1 MTTEVRIVDEIAA
14 SLRAR
19 LAEIAS
25 SIPEGALGV
34 SVYDYLSGC
43 SWQYDGARWFHA
55 ASTIKV
61 AVLAAVFDAIDAGR
75 FSAESRVHVRN
86 RFLSALDGQPFRVQA
101 SRDADGDVHAA
112 IGRTMR
118 IAELARH
125 MIGTSSNLAT
135 NLLLDVVGLDE
146 ARRALTRRGAAG
158 IDLQR
163 GVEDDRAFEAGC
175 SNRVTAD
182 GLVAL
187 LRAIRDTDRFSP
199 ASVDAMTEILFDQRF
214 SGGIGP
220 GLPDAVRAVAR
231 VAHKTGDI
239 STVSHD
245 AGLVFLPGRPPYA
258 IALLAESPGDAG
270 ERTAALIAA
279 SRAVY
284 DAVAAAGESS
294 CR

>member
-1 MTTEVRIVDEIAA
+1 MRIVDELA
-14 SLRAR
+14 SAFQAR
-19 LAEIAS
+19 IDEIAS
-25 SIPEGALGV
+25 GIADGALGV

-43 SWQYDGARWFHA
+43 SWHYDGQRWFHA

-61 AVLAAVFDAIDAGR
+61 AVLAAVYAAIDAGR
-75 FSAESRVHVRN
+75 FSPESRIHVRN
-86 RFLSALDGQPFRVQA
+86 RFFSAIDGEPFRVQA
-101 SRDADGDVHAA
+101 SRDADGEVHAA

-146 ARRALTRRGAAG
+146 AKRALAARGVDG
-158 IDLQR
+158 VDLQR

-187 LRAIRDTDRFSP
+187 LRAIRDPDRFS
-199 ASVDAMTEILFDQRF
+199 ASSVDAMTEMLFDQRF
-214 SGGIGP
+214 PGAIGP
-220 GLPDAVRAVAR
+220 GLPDAVRAIAR

-258 IALLAESPGDAG
+258 VALLAENPGDAG
-270 ERTAALIAA
+270 ERTAALLAA

-284 DAVAAAGESS
+284 DAVAAAGESA